1 MSIKDLFS
9 DEKVNTGRQM
19 ELDIAKG
26 LSIIFMVFINFLILV
41 GDFNHSISFIYNILF
56 ADVLGG
62 PCPAPIF
69 MFCMGVGIV
78 YSRHSQW
85 DTMIKRGC
93 ILYLTGILVN
103 LFEYVLPFFTSGSL
117 LGRWDL
123 YHIYGG
129 LIFFFCGVL
138 TFAGLSFVLIG
149 ILKKF
154 ELSNKWLIIIA
165 LAMSLIGSLLRC
177 VDFGTPVLNI
187 FIGYFIGTT
196 TEYTAFPLF
205 NWFIFPISGLIW
217 GQYFIRVKNKA
228 QFFKYWPIFI
238 ILVIIYFGL
247 SPTLWGKGLFSG
259 RGILYYYMTT
269 LDAILCII
277 YIHGVMGLCYYL
289 AKYLPDRINKVF
301 STLSSNINRIY
312 IGQSFFI
319 PLTIIGLAYIFKDI
333 LFTDLTCA
341 IFSILIL
348 IVSTACAIL
357 YKKLRTG

>member
-9 DEKVNTGRQM
+9 DERVNTGRQM

-41 GDFNHSISFIYNILF
+41 GDFNHSISFIYNIVF

-123 YHIYGG
+123 YHIHGG

-138 TFAGLSFVLIG
+138 IFAGLSFV
-149 ILKKF
+149 
-154 ELSNKWLIIIA
+154 
-165 LAMSLIGSLLRC
+165 
-177 VDFGTPVLNI
+177 
-187 FIGYFIGTT
+187 
-196 TEYTAFPLF
+196 
-205 NWFIFPISGLIW
+205 
-217 GQYFIRVKNKA
+217 
-228 QFFKYWPIFI
+228 
-238 ILVIIYFGL
+238 
-247 SPTLWGKGLFSG
+247 
-259 RGILYYYMTT
+259 
-269 LDAILCII
+269 
-277 YIHGVMGLCYYL
+277 
-289 AKYLPDRINKVF
+289 
-301 STLSSNINRIY
+301 NRH
-312 IGQSFFI
+312 S
-319 PLTIIGLAYIFKDI
+319 
-333 LFTDLTCA
+333 
-341 IFSILIL
+341 
-348 IVSTACAIL
+348 
-357 YKKLRTG
+357 

>member
-1 MSIKDLFS
+1 
-9 DEKVNTGRQM
+9 
-19 ELDIAKG
+19 
-26 LSIIFMVFINFLILV
+26 
-41 GDFNHSISFIYNILF
+41 
-56 ADVLGG
+56 
-62 PCPAPIF
+62 
-69 MFCMGVGIV
+69 
-78 YSRHSQW
+78 
-85 DTMIKRGC
+85 
-93 ILYLTGILVN
+93 
-103 LFEYVLPFFTSGSL
+103 
-117 LGRWDL
+117 
-123 YHIYGG
+123 
-129 LIFFFCGVL
+129 
-138 TFAGLSFVLIG
+138 
-149 ILKKF
+149 
-154 ELSNKWLIIIA
+154 
-165 LAMSLIGSLLRC
+165 MSLIGSLLRC

-247 SPTLWGKGLFSG
+247 SPTLWGKELFSG
-259 RGILYYYMTT
+259 RGVLYYYMTT
-269 LDAILCII
+269 LDAI
-277 YIHGVMGLCYYL
+277 
-289 AKYLPDRINKVF
+289 INKVF